1 MLWVACVLPAGTLAD
16 PTVLEDFR
24 TPIHRAPVLLVP
36 GMLLLIVAPVGASI
50 ARTSVGLRAI
60 LASMDAFVCIY
71 AAVALVVLD
80 PCPGTT
86 FTVLQG
92 TLAILGLLSVAE
104 AVRWTRSTL
113 PGRAWPRAAGVR
125 LAIATL
131 VLLMPSW
138 LLVQRGCE
146 LASILAPFAFVA
158 ISAAGVRIARTQ
170 KGVRLAA
177 ALLHVAI
184 AAHLIVTLR
193 YTIFAALPRF
203 TNVEAGGHA
212 ALAAAVAVLA
222 LALGHAVAQVRHVR
236 RRDEPA
242 DEDATANGGDADGL
256 EGDAPVA
263 LGSP

>member
-1 MLWVACVLPAGTLAD
+1 MLWVGCVLPAGTLAD
-16 PTVLEDFR
+16 ATVLEDFR

-71 AAVALVVLD
+71 AAIALAVLD
-80 PCPGTT
+80 PCPGPT
-86 FTVLQG
+86 FVVLQG
-92 TLAILGLLSVAE
+92 TLAVLGLLSVAE
-104 AVRWTRSTL
+104 VVRWTRSAL
-113 PGRAWPRAAGVR
+113 PGRELPRPAGVR

-138 LLVQRGCE
+138 LLVVRGCE

-184 AAHLIVTLR
+184 AAHILVTLR
-193 YTIFAALPRF
+193 YTIFASQPRF

-212 ALAAAVAVLA
+212 VLGAAGVVLA
-222 LALGHAVAQVRHVR
+222 LAVGHVFAHLRHVR

-242 DEDATANGGDADGL
+242 DEETTANGGEADDL
-256 EGDAPVA
+256 EGGAPVA